1 MFTFKNQLS
10 YVKTDWKIV
19 IENILKIYELD
30 SKLKKQITKLTNKI
44 NNVNMDILYPP
55 LPLIFHSFNIFDYQ
69 KLRIVIIGQDPY
81 HQKGQAMGLSF
92 SIDNTK
98 ITKIPPTLKNIF
110 KELKDDLNIDRTNTN
125 LSDWA
130 KQGVLLLNSSLT
142 VEHGKPNSHQKC
154 WEFFTDNIIETIS
167 NDHENIVFLLWGN
180 HAKSKKSLIDC
191 EKHHILES
199 VHPSPLSAHRGWFG
213 CKHFSLVNDF
223 LKSKNKSEIKW

>member
-19 IENILKIYELD
+19 IENILKGYELD
-30 SKLKKQITKLTNKI
+30 NKSKKQITKLTNKI
-44 NNVNMDILYPP
+44 NSVNMDILYPP

-69 KLRIVIIGQDPY
+69 KLRVVIIGQDPY

-110 KELKDDLNIDRTNTN
+110 KELKDDLNVDRTNTN

-180 HAKSKKSLIDC
+180 HAKSKKNLIDC

-223 LKSKNKSEIKW
+223 LKSKYKSEIKW